1 MVTRGGRCVVLGFAC
16 GLVSMLAAVGP
27 AHAQGGGE
35 NAATAPQAVDEGRS
49 GNLLR
54 SFVERLSVHVN
65 GAYQPTVRR
74 YDRSWTFQAYGEPAQ
89 FHSREEFGGA
99 DHVDAGGTL
108 RIWRG
113 LELGASYTQ
122 VSRSGTV
129 EVTGT
134 VPHPLDG
141 GRDRTA
147 SRQTLKLS
155 HRQRATHVYGS
166 WRFRPRDEWS
176 VALSAG
182 PTYFN
187 LRQGVVANVN
197 VSETGGPPFPDVNVQ
212 LEAGEH
218 IRNGVGFNAGADVTF
233 MLTRSLGVGY
243 FARLALGSVDV
254 PSSAG
259 ARDNYYVG
267 GFQTG
272 VGLRLQF

>member
-1 MVTRGGRCVVLGFAC
+1 
-16 GLVSMLAAVGP
+16 MLAAVGP

-35 NAATAPQAVDEGRS
+35 DVATAPQVVDEGES

-65 GAYQPTVRR
+65 QAYQPTVRR
-74 YDRSWTFQAYGEPAQ
+74 YDRSWTFQAYGEQAQ
-89 FHSREEFGGA
+89 FRSREEFGGG
-99 DHVDAGGTL
+99 DHVDAGGAL
-108 RIWRG
+108 GIWRG

-141 GRDRTA
+141 GRDRSA
-147 SRQTLKLS
+147 SPQTLKLS
-155 HRQRATHVYGS
+155 HGQRGTHVYGS

-187 LRQGVVANVN
+187 LRQGVVANVTA
-197 VSETGGPPFPDVNVQ
+197 SETGGPPFADVNVQ

-233 MLTRSLGVGY
+233 MLTRTLGVGY
-243 FARLALGSVDV
+243 FARLTLGSIDV
-254 PSSAG
+254 PSSTG
-259 ARDNYYVG
+259 ARDKYYLG

-272 VGLRLQF
+272 VGLRLRF